1 MEDAGGWQLWRPV
14 RGADFEGG
22 RRGGVEVEAR
32 GLGTEGRGCSQDEQV
47 PTLCGGRQQEVHDSC
62 IQWCP
67 LAPGWCSFRTWRRSG
82 GQL

>member
-1 MEDAGGWQLWRPV
+1 MEDAGWQLWRQV
-14 RGADFEGG
+14 CGADFEGG
-22 RRGGVEVEAR
+22 GEVEAR
-32 GLGTEGRGCSQDEQV
+32 GLGTEGRGHSQDEQV

-67 LAPGWCSFRTWRRSG
+67 LALCWCSFRTWRRSG